1 MATLHGRRL
10 IRMPWKLTDSRPTTK
25 NELPALRSS
34 QRKDPVLSVS
44 FRRIR
49 VSRLILGAWVG
60 LASLTF
66 VSETRA
72 QTEPPIP
79 PPGKMVDIGGW
90 KIHLNC
96 TGEAKRN
103 QPTIILEAGAGD
115 FSVEWALV
123 QPRVAEF
130 ARVCSYDRAGD
141 GWSEMGPYP
150 RTMHQLVYELRTL
163 LEKSSERGPFLLIAQ
178 SFGGVVAR
186 LYQSTYPND
195 VAGMMLIDA
204 GRLDPLRYINGSLV
218 RLNETATGRPIPPVK
233 TDNPLRESDIPAN
246 ARQQMEAG
254 ARSLVTRANESR
266 DKLPDEAKRM
276 RVWALGTIK
285 HVAAYVNPFE
295 AEELALMI
303 AAVKDK
309 EYPLGDLPLT
319 VITAGRA
326 QYDDAQIQQDH
337 MRSQAAMAKLSRN
350 GKQIVATESGH
361 HVHIDQPQLVTD
373 AIRDLLAAATKPR

>member
-1 MATLHGRRL
+1 MG
-10 IRMPWKLTDSRPTTK
+10 
-25 NELPALRSS
+25 
-34 QRKDPVLSVS
+34 
-44 FRRIR
+44 
-49 VSRLILGAWVG
+49 GWVG

-72 QTEPPIP
+72 QTDPPFP

-96 TGEAKRN
+96 TGEAKPN

-115 FSVEWALV
+115 FSVEWSLV
-123 QPRVAEF
+123 QPKVAEF

-141 GWSEMGPYP
+141 GWSEMGPFP
-150 RTMHQLVYELRTL
+150 RTMRQLVYELHTL
-163 LEKSSERGPFLLIAQ
+163 LEKSGERGPFVLIAQ
-178 SFGGVVAR
+178 SFGGVIAR
-186 LYQSTYPND
+186 LYQSTYPDD

-204 GRLDPLRYINGSLV
+204 GRLDPLRYINGSFV
-218 RLNETATGRPIPPVK
+218 RFNETATGRPIPPVK
-233 TDNPLRESDIPAN
+233 TDSPLRESDIPAE
-246 ARQQMEAG
+246 ARRQMEAG
-254 ARSLVTRANESR
+254 ARSLVPRANESR
-266 DKLPDEAKRM
+266 EKLPDDAKRM
-276 RVWALGTIK
+276 RLWALGTVK

-309 EYPLGDLPLT
+309 EYLLGDLPLT

-326 QYDDAQIQQDH
+326 QYDDAQMQQDH

-350 GKQIVATESGH
+350 GKQIIATESGH
-361 HVHIDQPQLVTD
+361 HVHIDQPDLVTN
-373 AIRDLLAAATKPR
+373 AIRDLLAATLKPR

>member
-1 MATLHGRRL
+1 MKTDHSRSKPINAVGSFQSSTTLY
-10 IRMPWKLTDSRPTTK
+10 P
-25 NELPALRSS
+25 
-34 QRKDPVLSVS
+34 PVSV
-44 FRRIR
+44 FIR
-49 VSRLILGAWVG
+49 VIRVRLLILGGWAAAFG
-60 LASLTF
+60 LTSQ
-66 VSETRA
+66 TRA
-72 QTEPPIP
+72 QTQPPFP
-79 PPGKMVDIGGW
+79 APGRMVDIGGW
-90 KIHLNC
+90 KVHLNC
-96 TGEAKRN
+96 TGDAKPN

-150 RTMHQLVYELRTL
+150 RTMHQLVYELHTL
-163 LEKSSERGPFLLIAQ
+163 MEKAGDKGPFVLVAQ

-195 VAGMMLIDA
+195 VAGMTLIDA

-233 TDNPLRESDIPAN
+233 TDSPLRESDIPAN

-266 DKLPDEAKRM
+266 DKLPDDAKRM

-326 QYDDAQIQQDH
+326 QYDDAQMQQDH
-337 MRSQAAMAKLSRN
+337 ARSQAAMARLSRN

-373 AIRDLLAAATKPR
+373 AIRDLLAASTKPR